1 MVRYCPRKRLLEHTC
16 LLVAFVSAAVI
27 LYSADG
33 SVEDAKYAL
42 GNLLGRLQVW
52 LREIRSMR
60 VSAGILPTKWCV

>member
-1 MVRYCPRKRLLEHTC
+1 
-16 LLVAFVSAAVI
+16 VSAAVI

>member
-1 MVRYCPRKRLLEHTC
+1 M
-16 LLVAFVSAAVI
+16 

-60 VSAGILPTKWCV
+60 VSDLADEVVRIKIDYAARLAATKWWMSSS